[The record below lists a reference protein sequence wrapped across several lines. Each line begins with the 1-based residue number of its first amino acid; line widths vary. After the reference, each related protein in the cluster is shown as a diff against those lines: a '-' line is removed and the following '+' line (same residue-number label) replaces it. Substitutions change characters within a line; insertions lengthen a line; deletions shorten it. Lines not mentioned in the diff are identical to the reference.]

1 MERVFVSWS
10 GGKDCCLAG
19 YRAAADGL
27 DVGHLLNMVDGDGS
41 RGWVHGLR
49 VEVVGLQAEA
59 MAIPLLQHRSTMDT
73 YENDFHDALV
83 SLKEHGIT
91 GGVFGDIEFDSH
103 REWVTAQCRRAGLA
117 PHLPIWNEP
126 QEALLEEFIGAG
138 FVAVVVAAEAE
149 RLGEKWLGRSLDLAA
164 LAELSELKN
173 SHGVHPA
180 GEAGEYH
187 TLVID
192 GPTFRRRIE
201 ILDSKHVLR
210 KGYWFLDISRA
221 ELRAR

>member
-19 YRAAADGL
+19 YRAAAGGL

-73 YENDFHDALV
+73 YENDFHHALV
-83 SLKEHGIT
+83 SLKETGIT

-103 REWVTAQCRRAGLA
+103 HEWVTAQCRRADLV
-117 PHLPIWNEP
+117 PHLPLWGEA
-126 QEALLEEFIGAG
+126 QEALVEEFIEAG
-138 FVAVVVAAEAE
+138 FEAVVVAAEAE
-149 RLGEKWLGRSLDLAA
+149 RLGENWLGRKLDTAA
-164 LAELSELKN
+164 LSELSQLKE
-173 SHGVHPA
+173 SHDVHPG

-187 TLVID
+187 TLVTD
-192 GPTFRRRIE
+192 GPTFQRRIE
-201 ILDSKHVLR
+201 ILDGEHVLR
-210 KGYWFLDISRA
+210 KGYWFPDIRRA
-221 ELRAR
+221 ELRTK